1 MARRAILI
9 IEQFAEQYRARIS
22 ATHPEFEVRIVSHTR
37 DAGSKIA
44 DAAALF
50 GFGPSFD
57 DDLIQR
63 AQQLEWIQFLS
74 SGTDALSRLPSLR
87 PEVVV
92 TSTHGVHG
100 PSVSEMAFLHMLTL
114 ARNYALIRR
123 NQDRGRWEEFDQ
135 VLLYKKTVV
144 IVGTGV
150 IAAGL
155 AQRCKAFGMSVLGV
169 TRTPRD
175 MDHFDGM
182 FLRSQMED
190 AARQADFLVLLA
202 PLTPETA
209 GMVNAR
215 VLAAMKRSAYL
226 INVGR
231 GALCDEAALIVALRE
246 RRIAGAGLDAFGVE
260 PLPATHPFWR
270 MDNVTVTPHV
280 AGRNDCYAELVMPIL
295 LHNLTCFSEGRNADM
310 INLRVLPPQTE
321 RSLVQ

>member
-1 MARRAILI
+1 
-9 IEQFAEQYRARIS
+9 
-22 ATHPEFEVRIVSHTR
+22 
-37 DAGSKIA
+37 
-44 DAAALF
+44 
-50 GFGPSFD
+50 
-57 DDLIQR
+57 
-63 AQQLEWIQFLS
+63 
-74 SGTDALSRLPSLR
+74 
-87 PEVVV
+87 
-92 TSTHGVHG
+92 
-100 PSVSEMAFLHMLTL
+100 
-114 ARNYALIRR
+114 
-123 NQDRGRWEEFDQ
+123 
-135 VLLYKKTVV
+135 
-144 IVGTGV
+144 
-150 IAAGL
+150 
-155 AQRCKAFGMSVLGV
+155 
-169 TRTPRD
+169 

-310 INLRVLPPQTE
+310 INLRVPPPQT
-321 RSLVQ
+321 RISPVQ